1 VRRLVF
7 RQYIAERINGG
18 RIMKFLKENAF
29 LFILIVTGVFLPF
42 QAHASAPAVPEPL
55 SLALLAT
62 GLAGL
67 GAAEL
72 IRRRKDK

>member
-1 VRRLVF
+1 MNLN
-7 RQYIAERINGG
+7 I
-18 RIMKFLKENAF
+18 
-29 LFILIVTGVFLPF
+29 TSVFLLLMTGLILPI
-42 QAHASAPAVPEPL
+42 QANASTTGPVPEPL

>member
-1 VRRLVF
+1 MKYLEDHAAFIVLVAIGLLAPT
-7 RQYIAERINGG
+7 QAYA
-18 RIMKFLKENAF
+18 
-29 LFILIVTGVFLPF
+29 TTPLP
-42 QAHASAPAVPEPL
+42 VPEPV
-55 SLALLAT
+55 SLVLLAT

>member
-1 VRRLVF
+1 
-7 RQYIAERINGG
+7 
-18 RIMKFLKENAF
+18 MKCLEDHAT
-29 LFILIVTGVFLPF
+29 FIVLLAIGLLAPTQAYATTPLP
-42 QAHASAPAVPEPL
+42 APEPV
-55 SLALLAT
+55 SLVLLAT

>member
-1 VRRLVF
+1 MKYLENRAAFIVLVA
-7 RQYIAERINGG
+7 IGLLAP
-18 RIMKFLKENAF
+18 
-29 LFILIVTGVFLPF
+29 T
-42 QAHASAPAVPEPL
+42 QAYATISLLVPEPV
-55 SLALLAT
+55 SLVLLAT

>member
-1 VRRLVF
+1 MSVH
-7 RQYIAERINGG
+7 I
-18 RIMKFLKENAF
+18 
-29 LFILIVTGVFLPF
+29 TSVFLLVITGLILPI
-42 QAHASAPAVPEPL
+42 QASASITGGSVPEPL

>member
-1 VRRLVF
+1 MNLN
-7 RQYIAERINGG
+7 I
-18 RIMKFLKENAF
+18 
-29 LFILIVTGVFLPF
+29 TSVFLLLMTGLILPI
-42 QAHASAPAVPEPL
+42 QANASTTVGTVPEPL

-62 GLAGL
+62 GLAGF

>member
-1 VRRLVF
+1 MTGLNKASVLVF
-7 RQYIAERINGG
+7 TLTALLVPLQ
-18 RIMKFLKENAF
+18 
-29 LFILIVTGVFLPF
+29 
-42 QAHASAPAVPEPL
+42 ASASVVGIPLPEPL

-67 GAAEL
+67 GTAEI